1 MRSASWSFVIPAW
14 LAAAALPTSHAAA
27 QQAPIAPN
35 VGDMAPDFTLQA
47 AGRSGV
53 SAPVRLADH
62 KGEVIVIAF
71 YPGDNTTGCT
81 AELGKFRDEYH
92 AIFGDEVAVLPISA
106 DGLDS
111 HQHWDADMKFPFA
124 LLSDTTQTV
133 ASLYG
138 SALPGRK
145 FDTRTVFVV
154 GRDGRITYRNL
165 TFNALSESAYSA
177 LTQAIAA
184 AKSR

>member
-14 LAAAALPTSHAAA
+14 LAAAALPTSHASA
-27 QQAPIAPN
+27 QESRQTPE
-35 VGDMAPDFTLQA
+35 VGDVAPEFTLPS
-47 AGRSGV
+47 AGRAGL
-53 SAPVRLADH
+53 SAPVRLGDH
-62 KGEVIVIAF
+62 KGGVVVIAF

-81 AELGKFRDEYH
+81 AELGKFRDEYQN
-92 AIFGDEVAVLPISA
+92 IFGDEVAVLPISA

-138 SALPGRK
+138 STLPGRK
-145 FDTRTVFVV
+145 FDNRTVFVV
-154 GRDGRITYRNL
+154 GRDGRITYRNMK
-165 TFNALSESAYSA
+165 FNALSESAYSE

-184 AKSR
+184 AKAR